1 VLNGLEE
8 LAKLAS
14 QRCPS
19 FPQPIPDYRP
29 ELEAALWWRLG
40 EAFRSQDDTKALEW
54 YEKALTRLSQ
64 LAELREKAA
73 SAASDAAYK
82 RFEEKKY
89 AECIDLLNRAIELK
103 SNYAWAYFTRGRAY
117 SGLEEYQRAI
127 ADYTRAIE
135 LHPNYVWAYRNR
147 GRAYSGLEEYQRA
160 IADYSRA
167 IELHPKDAK
176 AYHNRGNAYDNL
188 KEYQRAIADY
198 SRAIELHPNDTWA
211 YYNHGRAYDNLK
223 EYQRAI
229 ADYSRA
235 IELDPKD
242 ATAYSNRGLCY
253 LWLGNIQQARDDYS
267 RSCELASTDIS
278 AAWMAEWI
286 EMGKKRPGIETAVRL
301 EEIASKNPDAYVAY
315 VCLGVA
321 SGLRNKLREGLAE
334 LERAIPLVPERCDAY
349 FWKGMLCAYLGRNLV
364 AMEAL
369 EKALAVDL
377 PPVLLTPLHWQEKDR
392 PNFYSEYAAPLLFQ
406 YNV

>member
-1 VLNGLEE
+1 MRQKESVPVSLSRSQQLSISARPTGKPSRWAANSLIYTTSNNPSPEVLNGLEE

-82 RFEEKKY
+82 RYEEKKY

-117 SGLEEYQRAI
+117 SGLE
-127 ADYTRAIE
+127 
-135 LHPNYVWAYRNR
+135 
-147 GRAYSGLEEYQRA
+147 
-160 IADYSRA
+160 
-167 IELHPKDAK
+167 
-176 AYHNRGNAYDNL
+176 
-188 KEYQRAIADY
+188 
-198 SRAIELHPNDTWA
+198 
-211 YYNHGRAYDNLK
+211 

-267 RSCELASTDIS
+267 RSCEL
-278 AAWMAEWI
+278 
-286 EMGKKRPGIETAVRL
+286 
-301 EEIASKNPDAYVAY
+301 
-315 VCLGVA
+315 
-321 SGLRNKLREGLAE
+321 
-334 LERAIPLVPERCDAY
+334 
-349 FWKGMLCAYLGRNLV
+349 
-364 AMEAL
+364 
-369 EKALAVDL
+369 
-377 PPVLLTPLHWQEKDR
+377 
-392 PNFYSEYAAPLLFQ
+392 
-406 YNV
+406 